1 MRRKQ
6 ALAAAA
12 AVMALAGVSACAEE
26 DIVLL
31 AHDFRGGGGLLHG
44 CEADVGGAWA
54 ANSAFLD
61 DGRIDGALEGS
72 ALLPFTPT
80 ANSRYT
86 LSLEVLNPSDRWVA
100 LGFARDGL
108 ITPGGD
114 NVNDRLSNEVEGIA
128 WMLLRNSPSANMD
141 VQVFAGLRNS
151 GGLYSGDPIADFSR
165 PHTLSIVIDTT
176 GDGTRFT
183 AEFRIDGRPVCDGP
197 QLIDLPVEEI
207 NFACI
212 SFDNATAAEV
222 RIGKFRLTQVPEP
235 ESLVVFGMCLPS
247 SWFTSL
253 RGLRSGSGFS
263 R

>member
-1 MRRKQ
+1 MRGMQ

-12 AVMALAGVSACAEE
+12 AVMALAGVRAGAEE

-31 AHDFRGGGGLLHG
+31 AHDFRGGGGGLLHG
-44 CEADVGGAWA
+44 CEADVGGTWA
-54 ANSAFLD
+54 ASAAFRD

-72 ALLPFTPT
+72 ALLPFNPT

-108 ITPGGD
+108 ITPAGD

-128 WMLLRNSPSANMD
+128 WMLMRNSPSANMD
-141 VQVFAGLRNS
+141 VQVFTGYRNS
-151 GGLYSGDPIADFSR
+151 GGLYSGDPISDFSR
-165 PHTLSIVIDTT
+165 PHTLTILIDTA
-176 GDGTRFT
+176 GDGAQFT

-197 QLIDLPVEEI
+197 QLIEIPVEEI

-212 SFDNATAAEV
+212 SFDNATAADV
-222 RIGKFRLTQVPEP
+222 RIGALRLTQVPEP
-235 ESLVVFGMCLPS
+235 ESLVVFGMWLPPLGLPS
-247 SWFTSL
+247 A
-253 RGLRSGSGFS
+253 RGARVGFS